1 MDISFD
7 YYKIFYE
14 VARAKSNSIAA
25 QHLCLTQPTITKYI
39 QNLEQDLHCQLFI
52 RSRKGVTLTSEGQ
65 MLFRQISRAVQQMSR
80 VGNLLQDFVNCQSGK
95 INIGDS

>member
-14 VARAKSNSIAA
+14 VARAKSISLAA

-39 QNLEQDLHCQLFI
+39 QTLEQNLHCQLFI

-65 MLFRQISRAVQQMSR
+65 MLFRQISRAADPCVLHTAVLIR
-80 VGNLLQDFVNCQSGK
+80 TECRNH
-95 INIGDS
+95 

>member
-14 VARAKSNSIAA
+14 VARAKSISLAA

-39 QNLEQDLHCQLFI
+39 QNLEQNLHCQLFP
-52 RSRKGVTLTSEGQ
+52 
-65 MLFRQISRAVQQMSR
+65 
-80 VGNLLQDFVNCQSGK
+80 
-95 INIGDS
+95 